1 MFLSI
6 ARSRRAFF
14 SKRSPWNSAP
24 MTTVRAPLAQVPRQ
38 AGEKETGGSGVTKQA
53 GRGQERTAERSPR
66 KVGGVHGDGICAFLD
81 INRREIKPWAGPC
94 QRGEFPP
101 G

>member
-24 MTTVRAPLAQVPRQ
+24 VSTVRAPLAQVPRQ

-53 GRGQERTAERSPR
+53 GRVQERAAERSLR
-66 KVGGVHGDGICAFLD
+66 KTGGVHGDGICPFLD
-81 INRREIKPWAGPC
+81 ITR
-94 QRGEFPP
+94 
-101 G
+101 